1 LKTGI
6 RISLEAATKPQKKK
20 TPIKVRKER
29 QGVVKEF
36 PEAEPKVDT
45 DGDLRGPFIR
55 KDMVARFERI

>member
-1 LKTGI
+1 M

-20 TPIKVRKER
+20 TPIKVKKER
-29 QGVVKEF
+29 HGVDKAF
-36 PEAEPKVDT
+36 PEADPKVDT

>member
-29 QGVVKEF
+29 HGVDKAF
-36 PEAEPKVDT
+36 PEADPTVGP
-45 DGDLRGPFIR
+45 DGDLRGPFIS
-55 KDMVARFERI
+55 

>member
-1 LKTGI
+1 
-6 RISLEAATKPQKKK
+6 LEAATKPQKKK

-29 QGVVKEF
+29 QGVVKAF